1 MESQDVS
8 AVDLYLGRAAR
19 AAAVLAAAA
28 LAASP
33 LWAAERPDRIAG
45 FVVGAG
51 ASALRL
57 IWGFHL
63 ARTFDGRSPA
73 RYAAARAAGLVPLAA
88 ALFVAGLA
96 DGVDLASAAVGVVLG
111 TVASI
116 AAAVT
121 ETRGTSGA

>member
-1 MESQDVS
+1 MEKHDAS
-8 AVDLYLGRAAR
+8 ALDLYVARVAR

-33 LWAAERPDRIAG
+33 LWAAERPDRISG

-73 RYAAARAAGLVPLAA
+73 RYAAARAAGLVPLAG
-88 ALFVAGLA
+88 ALVVAGLA
-96 DGVDLASAAVGVVLG
+96 DGVDLASVAAGVFLG
-111 TVASI
+111 TAASVV
-116 AAAVT
+116 AAVT
-121 ETRGTSGA
+121 ETRKTAET